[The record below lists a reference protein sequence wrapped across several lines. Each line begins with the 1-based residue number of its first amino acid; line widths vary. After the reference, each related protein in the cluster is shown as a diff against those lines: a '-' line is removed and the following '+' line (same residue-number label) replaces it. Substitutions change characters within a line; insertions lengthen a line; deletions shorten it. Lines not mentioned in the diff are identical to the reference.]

1 VGRVHLKLNDMQ
13 NENVHALKRTSLLRL
28 VRSEEGNPARWLLLS
43 RERLMD
49 ELVPVILGVILGV
62 ANWLTTSG
70 KTRFVL
76 SLLAVMVSGL
86 IATVASGEYHQSW
99 IYLLLDFGEAALGLV
114 VGYVVAAR
122 LLTPSSAGRAA
133 RREGEAP

>member
-1 VGRVHLKLNDMQ
+1 
-13 NENVHALKRTSLLRL
+13 
-28 VRSEEGNPARWLLLS
+28 
-43 RERLMD
+43 MD
-49 ELVPVILGVILGV
+49 ELVPVIIGALLGAVI
-62 ANWLTTSG
+62 WPTTSG

-76 SLLAVMVSGL
+76 SLLAVMVSGI
-86 IATVASGEYHQSW
+86 IATVASGEYHESW

-122 LLTPSSAGRAA
+122 LLMARSAGRAA